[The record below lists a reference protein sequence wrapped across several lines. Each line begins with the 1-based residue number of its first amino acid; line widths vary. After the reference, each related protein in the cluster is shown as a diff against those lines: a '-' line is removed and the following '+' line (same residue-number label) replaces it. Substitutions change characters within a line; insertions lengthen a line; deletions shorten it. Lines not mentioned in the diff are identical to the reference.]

1 MGIHVLVRWYLNS
14 LRPSDAYMHQLLRL
28 WATELAPTIT
38 NLINQSIEKSHFP
51 TAIKKSELS
60 PLFKNKDS
68 LITDNYRPLSILSSV
83 SKIFEKVFN
92 QQLYDYFKH
101 IMSGLLSIM
110 SGLLSAFRKKYGCHH
125 VLTRLIEVCKQAL
138 DKYMHVGLLLLDL
151 SKAFDWLPHKLLL
164 CKLHAYGVSRDAC
177 DLLCSYLTNRSQRV
191 KISSVKS
198 DWVKLIIWV
207 PQGSVLGPMLF
218 NVFINDVTCVVEN
231 TCPLYNYAD
240 DNTLAFWHNGLD
252 DSRLN
257 FEYDSK
263 IAIEWF
269 QENHMKVNVSKFQ
282 SIVLKPR
289 GVIPDVEFHVS
300 GHSLKPVSSFI
311 LLGVKIDER
320 LSFDDHISALCAK
333 ASHQISALRRIVKYL
348 TMDNRMSIYN
358 AFLASNFNYCDTVWH
373 FCSNRSLYKLEK
385 VHKQALKVVL
395 NDYLISYRNLL
406 KKVSEATLYVSRL
419 KAIAIEA

>member
-1 MGIHVLVRWYLNS
+1 MKEVNDLLNKTD
-14 LRPSDAYMHQLLRL
+14 PTKATGYDDIPPKLLKL
-28 WATELAPTIT
+28 GATELAPTIT

-51 TAIKKSELS
+51 TALKKSESS

-101 IMSGLLSIM
+101 IMSGV
-110 SGLLSAFRKKYGCHH
+110 LSAFRKKYGCHH
-125 VLTRLIEVCKQAL
+125 VLTRLIKDCKQAL
-138 DKYMHVGLLLLDL
+138 DRHMHVGLLLLDL
-151 SKAFDWLPHKLLL
+151 SKVFDCLPHKLLL

-198 DWVKLIIWV
+198 DWAKLIKGV
-207 PQGSVLGPMLF
+207 PQGSALGPMLF
-218 NVFINDVTCVVEN
+218 NVFISDLTYFVEN

-240 DNTLAFWHNGLD
+240 DNTLGFWHNGLD
-252 DSRLN
+252 DLRLN
-257 FEYDSK
+257 FEYGSK
-263 IAIEWF
+263 IAIEWC

-282 SIVLKPR
+282 SIVLKPK

-300 GHSLKPVSSFI
+300 GHSLKPVSSVK

-320 LSFDDHISALCAK
+320 LSFDNRISALCAK

-348 TMDNRMSIYN
+348 TMDNRMSIIH
-358 AFLASNFNYCDTVWH
+358 LLH
-373 FCSNRSLYKLEK
+373 
-385 VHKQALKVVL
+385 Q
-395 NDYLISYRNLL
+395 ISIIVIRYGIF
-406 KKVSEATLYVSRL
+406 VATEVYIS
-419 KAIAIEA
+419 